1 MFASWRPGLAG
12 TEPRKLPTCPSP
24 MGGEVWVGHLGGV
37 PSARGAWLW
46 KLPKMTVDWRR
57 QA

>member
-1 MFASWRPGLAG
+1 MFASWRPGVAG

-24 MGGEVWVGHLGGV
+24 VGGEVWVGHLGGV

-57 QA
+57 